1 MENYINSPIARQW
14 TDQDIINEY
23 QRCQD
28 KKQVAKIYLISVKEV
43 TEILKRN
50 KYGFMQKQRKS
61 TSIFLCKIR
70 MDMENT
76 QIGNYRR

>member
-23 QRCQD
+23 QHCQD

-43 TEILKRN
+43 SEILKRN
-50 KYGFMQKQRKS
+50 K
-61 TSIFLCKIR
+61 
-70 MDMENT
+70 
-76 QIGNYRR
+76 